1 MIVVIE
7 TILFC
12 VFGFFFL
19 YLSLLSV
26 LALVARKRSAVKS
39 SRPQRMAFIVPAHNE
54 ELAIEKTLR
63 SLLRVDYPRDYFDV
77 IVIADNCTDRTA
89 EIARREGAIVY
100 ERWNVSLRGKG
111 YALRWC
117 FDRLLSEKALYEAI
131 VVIDA
136 DSVVSSNFL
145 DVMSS
150 YLERG
155 AKVIQSSDMV
165 ELQPGEWSPEVTR
178 VGFTLYNY
186 VRPLG
191 RRVIGCSA
199 GLRGN
204 GMCITVDTLRQVP
217 WQAYSLNEDLEY
229 GLVLLLHGISVLF
242 APEATVYATM
252 PKNPDNARTQR
263 ARWEAGRFPVIRNYT
278 GSLIMAAFR
287 HGSFR
292 ALDAFVDLVTPPLTN
307 LVTFVTLLSFGSLF
321 LHWVGIEGTARFVW
335 LWLLL
340 LGVAAVHVVVGLY
353 AAGADRLMYKALL
366 FLPRY
371 GLWKLNVYSRLLQG
385 KRTDKWIRTAR
396 ESACEQLKAPETW
409 KH

>member
-1 MIVVIE
+1 
-7 TILFC
+7 
-12 VFGFFFL
+12 
-19 YLSLLSV
+19 
-26 LALVARKRSAVKS
+26 
-39 SRPQRMAFIVPAHNE
+39 MAFIVPAHNE
-54 ELAIEKTLR
+54 ELAIGKTLR
-63 SLLRVDYPRDYFDV
+63 SLLAVDYPRDYFDV

-100 ERWNVSLRGKG
+100 ERWNASLRGKG

-117 FDRLLSEKALYEAI
+117 FDRLMVEKSFYEAI
-131 VVIDA
+131 VVVDA

-145 DVMSS
+145 GVMSF
-150 YLERG
+150 YLEGG
-155 AKVIQSSDMV
+155 AKAIQSSDVV
-165 ELQPGEWSPEVTR
+165 EPQLGAWSPELTR
-178 VGFTLYNY
+178 VGFMLYNY

-252 PKNPDNARTQR
+252 PKNPDNAKTQR

-278 GSLIMAAFR
+278 GALIMGALK

-292 ALDAFVDLVTPPLTN
+292 AFDAFVDLVTPPLTN
-307 LVTFVTLLSFGSLF
+307 LVTFVSLLLFGTLL
-321 LHWVGIEGTARFVW
+321 LHWVGIEGAAPFVW
-335 LWLLL
+335 LWLML
-340 LGVAAVHVVVGLY
+340 LGVAAVHVVVGLH
-353 AAGADRLMYKALL
+353 AAGADRSMYKALL

-371 GLWKLNVYSRLLQG
+371 GLWKLNVYLGVLQG

-396 ESACEQLKAPETW
+396 ESARERLKAPETL

>member
-7 TILFC
+7 MILFGT
-12 VFGFFFL
+12 FGFFLL
-19 YLSLLSV
+19 YLWLLSLL
-26 LALVARKRSAVKS
+26 ALTARKRLTIKT
-39 SRPQRMAFIVPAHNE
+39 SRPRRMAFIVPAHDE
-54 ELAIEKTLR
+54 ELAIKKTLQ
-63 SLLRVDYPRDYFDV
+63 SLLEVDYPRDYFDV
-77 IVIADNCTDRTA
+77 IVIADNCADRTA
-89 EIARREGAIVY
+89 EIARAAGAIVH
-100 ERWNVSLRGKG
+100 ERKDTSSRGKG

-117 FDRLLSEKALYEAI
+117 FDRLLSKAPSYEAI
-131 VVIDA
+131 VVVDA

-145 DVMSS
+145 NVMSS
-150 YLERG
+150 YLEGG
-155 AKVIQSSDMV
+155 AKAIQSSDMV
-165 ELQPGEWSPEVTR
+165 ELQPGSWSPEVTR

-204 GMCITVDTLRQVP
+204 GMCITVDTLRQIP

-263 ARWEAGRFPVIRNYT
+263 ARWEAGRFPVIRNYA
-278 GSLIMAAFR
+278 GSLVRAAFK

-292 ALDAFVDLVTPPLTN
+292 AFDAFVDLVTPPLTN
-307 LVTFVTLLSFGSLF
+307 LVAFVTLFLFVSLL
-321 LHWVGIEGTARFVW
+321 LHWVGIEGTVRFVW
-335 LWLLL
+335 LWMML
-340 LGVAAVHVVVGLY
+340 LGMAGVHVVVGLY
-353 AAGADRLMYKALL
+353 VAGADRLMYKALL
-366 FLPRY
+366 FLPKY
-371 GLWKLNVYSRLLQG
+371 GLWKLKVYLRLLLG
-385 KRTDKWIRTAR
+385 KRTDKWIRTTR
-396 ESACEQLKAPETW
+396 ESARGQLKAPYTL